1 MIDTETFLAD
11 PPTADCVVYYRAANC
26 FALDRPPAEGAADF
40 QVNPKCRAIE
50 ERFRL
55 EPISETL
62 LPAAPYNAEVYTRNP
77 LPVGFYRLRDE

>member
-1 MIDTETFLAD
+1 MLAKDQLPAFVLAD
-11 PPTADCVVYYRAANC
+11 LFSNSLVYTGEN
-26 FALDRPPAEGAADF
+26 LKP
-40 QVNPKCRAIE
+40 
-50 ERFRL
+50 